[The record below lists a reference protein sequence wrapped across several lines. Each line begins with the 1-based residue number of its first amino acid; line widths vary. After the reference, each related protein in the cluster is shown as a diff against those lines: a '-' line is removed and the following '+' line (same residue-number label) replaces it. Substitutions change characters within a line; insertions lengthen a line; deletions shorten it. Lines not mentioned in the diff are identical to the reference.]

1 MALHKYAELIPK
13 GLRTQRSF
21 LLFESGIRSEQT
33 KSTYTI
39 YLEHFRDFAKAK
51 DYDTLVNL
59 DEQTRKTL
67 IEDFFLSLI
76 RKHRYTTLDTIL
88 SSITKFYAMNDII
101 VNTKKIRTFF
111 PSKEKTLGD
120 KAYTNEDVKLMLDQ
134 TKILKHKA
142 LIHVLASSGMRAGA
156 VHELKLMHLNN
167 MPHNCKSVL
176 VYADSI
182 EEYTTFIS
190 PEASEALEYYFEQ
203 RRKKGEKLTP
213 DSWLFVTD
221 SNKQFDYAWV
231 SALMCRFAQKLLSR
245 KHTVNGV
252 NYDKKGAHAMRKRF
266 NTILKLRPGCNLS
279 LSERLLGHSQTIQLD
294 NAYFKPTDE
303 QLFDEY
309 LKVLP
314 DLMID
319 EKYRLRG
326 ELEQA
331 TNKIDELQSSKE
343 EILLLKSQLS
353 QIQEHIKN
361 LKP

>member
-1 MALHKYAELIPK
+1 M
-13 GLRTQRSF
+13 RTQRSY
-21 LLFESGIRSEQT
+21 LMFESGIRSDQT
-33 KSTYTI
+33 KACYLT

-51 DYDTLVNL
+51 DYDSLIHL
-59 DEQTRKTL
+59 DEQARRIL
-67 IEDFFLSLI
+67 IEDFFLSLR
-76 RKHRYTTLDTIL
+76 RKHRHTTLDTIL
-88 SSITKFYAMNDII
+88 SSITKFYAMNDIV

-111 PSKEKTLGD
+111 PAKEKTLGD

-134 TKILKHKA
+134 TKTLSHKA

-156 VHELKLMHLNN
+156 IADLKLKHLKD

-190 PEASEALEYYFEQ
+190 PEASEALELYFEQ

-213 DSWLFVTD
+213 DSLLFVVD
-221 SNKQFDYAWV
+221 KSGKQFRNRWV

-245 KHTVNGV
+245 KHVVNGF
-252 NYDKKGAHAMRKRF
+252 YDKKGAHAMRKRF
-266 NTILKLRPGCNLS
+266 NTIVKLRPDCNLS
-279 LSERLLGHSQTIQLD
+279 LSERLLGHSQTVKLD
-294 NAYFKPTDE
+294 NAYFKPTE
-303 QLFDEY
+303 SQLFEEY

-331 TNKIDELQSSKE
+331 ENKIDELQSSRE
-343 EILLLKSQLS
+343 EILLLKSQLA